1 MVTIRKTMQRS
12 RNVAIG
18 HTYSRPNGRDSE
30 PVCRDRTHVHYGLSG
45 RGYEGLETWNLDSES
60 GARKTSRLA
69 LRSFGDRATRARGL
83 VVELGNANGENAFEM

>member
-1 MVTIRKTMQRS
+1 MVAVGKTMQRA

-18 HTYSRPNGRDSE
+18 HAYRDQMDVTRKGCVAIGHTCTTE
-30 PVCRDRTHVHYGLSG
+30 LSG
-45 RGYEGLETWNLDSES
+45 GGYEGLETWNLDSES